1 MSTILFNEI
10 VFGPIHSRRLG
21 SSLGVNLLPRYG
33 KWCNFDCLYCE
44 CGFNADGKSDKS
56 LPKAADVKAAL
67 EDKLSTIHKEGGNI
81 DTITFSG
88 NGEPTMHPDF
98 PAIIDYALE
107 LRNRFFPNAKV
118 SVLSN
123 ASRIGVPEVADAL
136 LKVDNAILK
145 IDSAFEETTMQ
156 IDRPQFHYSLE
167 NLKKGLNP
175 FRGKF
180 VLQTMFLRGEYNGAV
195 VDNTT
200 EREVSAWQK
209 LAEEIEPREIM
220 VYTIDR
226 ETPAHNLEKVSVAQM
241 EEFTAPLVKKGYKVS
256 VSG

>member
-44 CGFNADGKSDKS
+44 CGFNADGKGDKS
-56 LPKAADVKAAL
+56 LPKAADVRAAL

-107 LRNRFFPNAKV
+107 LRNKFFPNAKV

-175 FRGKF
+175 FRGKSF
-180 VLQTMFLRGEYNGAV
+180 YRQCSCEVSITEQLLTTQQRGRYLHGRSLQRRLSQERLWFIPL
-195 VDNTT
+195 T
-200 EREVSAWQK
+200 ERR
-209 LAEEIEPREIM
+209 L
-220 VYTIDR
+220 
-226 ETPAHNLEKVSVAQM
+226 PAIWRRYQLLRWRSSL
-241 EEFTAPLVKKGYKVS
+241 PLWLKRDIRFL
-256 VSG
+256 